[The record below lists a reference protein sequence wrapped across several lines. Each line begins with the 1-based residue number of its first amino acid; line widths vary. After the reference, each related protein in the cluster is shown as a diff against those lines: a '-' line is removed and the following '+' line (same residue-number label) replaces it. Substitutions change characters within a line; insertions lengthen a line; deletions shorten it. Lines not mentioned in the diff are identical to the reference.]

1 MNVRLF
7 VALCHNLQWAVIQI
21 PVAEEWMVLFRSS
34 RGTRHAFTPST
45 PQYGRWTTPRTASS
59 RGQAQPRGGHSQIP
73 KQLLPAGQEEASS
86 RGQNRPHKPRTR
98 HLQKKTPLSRLAL
111 GQGTPLPRGVRSS
124 PSLQPSASCTPN
136 TEQTSQVLHLLSA
149 FVSQITRTLGWMSSN
164 FRPDLVFEKF

>member
-98 HLQKKTPLSRLAL
+98 HLQKKTGPGWPVFPGWPWARAHHCPGESGRAHPCSR
-111 GQGTPLPRGVRSS
+111 
-124 PSLQPSASCTPN
+124 
-136 TEQTSQVLHLLSA
+136 VLHAPQTQSKQ
-149 FVSQITRTLGWMSSN
+149 V
-164 FRPDLVFEKF
+164 KFFIFSLPSYHRSRERWAG